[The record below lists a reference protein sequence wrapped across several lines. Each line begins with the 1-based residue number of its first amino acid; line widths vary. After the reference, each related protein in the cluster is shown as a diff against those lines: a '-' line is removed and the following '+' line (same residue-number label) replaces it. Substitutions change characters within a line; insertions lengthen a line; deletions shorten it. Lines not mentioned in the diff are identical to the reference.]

1 MLRGCMGGRMQVVR
15 MVRWRQG
22 STNIVKTGFS
32 VLREK
37 SRAVS
42 SQVDNEN
49 VQIIR
54 KGHKECEWRPYQ
66 FVTGH
71 VWWSNAV
78 QPSSINTGP
87 NGQKRTT
94 VTVSHLKRK
103 NTIKQYINT
112 LLTSFDAVCAPYL
125 LAGYTTCITRMHW
138 KSLWIKASAKCEC
151 TVGAWWI

>member
-103 NTIKQYINT
+103 NTIKQYIKHFAY
-112 LLTSFDAVCAPYL
+112 LIWCCLCSILTCWL
-125 LAGYTTCITRMHW
+125 HTGMHW
-138 KSLWIKASAKCEC
+138 KSLWIKTSAKCEC